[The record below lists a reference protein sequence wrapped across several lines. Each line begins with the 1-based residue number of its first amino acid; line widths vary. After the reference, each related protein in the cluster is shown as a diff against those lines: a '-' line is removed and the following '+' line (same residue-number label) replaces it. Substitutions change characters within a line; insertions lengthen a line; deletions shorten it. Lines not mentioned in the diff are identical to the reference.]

1 MEERQKKKRQILICA
16 VLFAAS
22 LAFYL
27 AWYMLDGIIIT
38 EDAPSYI
45 NMGSDREPGYCLYL
59 MMLRKLFGAEAYLH
73 AAVVGQCI
81 VAAAA
86 ACAITLSL
94 TSMFSLNLLGS
105 AGVLAVQYGI
115 TLLNRFAAKRG
126 YSYFNSI
133 ETEGL
138 AYSLWVFYFL
148 CIIGIWY
155 NVDRHYTA
163 PERSGVR
170 IRAERAM
177 SQRWHKKDR
186 KSAAGAVFWAMLLIS
201 IRKQMMITLA
211 ILFIVMICSYIKGEG
226 WKKAAINAIITCM
239 LCLAGTWLFDCG
251 YNLAVRGEFA
261 PHTGD
266 SSFILGTE
274 LYLADKEMAEN
285 IKDAR
290 NRDVFLEI
298 MKRADERGYN
308 TAYAGKGWQA
318 VEDHYSSAYDRIK
331 FDIVMPVI
339 RESQDVLG
347 IGEADREA
355 DYNLIAQTLMKEL
368 LMPTAPRLAKLFMCN
383 VLHGLITTILKVHPL
398 LNWCAL
404 VLYLLYAVAI
414 FWLYALGRGN
424 RYEGFNNPAHFAW
437 IVLLAIAAN
446 VCFTSLTIYCQM
458 RYMLY
463 NTGLFYQALGVM
475 ILHILAC
482 AGQKQGRHE
491 RGRGQMKIVFH
502 LNCLERGGAERV
514 VTTLSGQFAA
524 HGYEVYIATQ
534 WQGEDEYET
543 DARVKRVHVGLDGR
557 QEKHSRIIKFADR
570 ILNLRRFLKE
580 TDPDIVIAF
589 ARKANYRALTATIGM
604 NIPVLIS
611 VRINPIGY
619 YDFLSDKIQ
628 MPLLLPRAAGCVFQ
642 TPGQRDFFPE
652 YLRKKSRIILNPI
665 NDKFIGNE
673 KPHERE
679 KVVVHSG
686 RLVDFKNQRL
696 LINAFEQVHQKHP
709 EYILKIYGP
718 DSLDG
723 TKQELEKQIDGLGA
737 QGYIHLMGS
746 SGTLEKD
753 MINAA
758 VAAYSSD
765 YEGMPNVILEAMAL
779 GLPVVS
785 TDCPPGGPRMVIA
798 HEENGLL
805 VPVGDKDALAK
816 AINRL
821 IEDRDLAERLGD
833 SASQIGKKASAEIIF
848 EEWRDYIN
856 DILGGSRQ
864 CAEYADL
871 CLKIK

>member
-1 MEERQKKKRQILICA
+1 MEERQKKKRQMLICA
-16 VLFAAS
+16 VLFVVS

-27 AWYMLDGIIIT
+27 FWYVLDGIIIT

-59 MMLRKLFGAEAYLH
+59 MMFRKLLGAELYLH
-73 AAVVGQCI
+73 AAVVGQCV
-81 VAAAA
+81 VAAMA
-86 ACAITLSL
+86 ACAVTLFL
-94 TSMFSLNLLGS
+94 TDMFSLNLLGS

-115 TLLNRFAAKRG
+115 TLLNRFVAKRG

-138 AYSLWVFYFL
+138 AYSIWIFYFL
-148 CIIGIWY
+148 CILGIWY
-155 NVDRHYTA
+155 
-163 PERSGVR
+163 
-170 IRAERAM
+170 
-177 SQRWHKKDR
+177 KKDK
-186 KSAAGAVFWAMLLIS
+186 KSMVGAAFWAVLLIS
-201 IRKQMMITLA
+201 IRKHMMITLA
-211 ILFIVMICSYIKGEG
+211 ILVIVMICSYIKSQG
-226 WKKAAINAIITCM
+226 WKKAVTNAIIACM
-239 LCLAGTWLFDCG
+239 LCLAGTRLADCG
-251 YNLAVRGEFA
+251 YNLAVRGKFA

-285 IKDAR
+285 IKDTR

-298 MKRADERGYN
+298 MKRADEQKYN
-308 TAYAGKGWQA
+308 IAYAGKGWQA
-318 VEDHYSSAYDRIK
+318 LEDHYSSAYDRIK

-339 RESQDVLG
+339 RESQETRG
-347 IGEADREA
+347 IDGADREA

-368 LMPTAPRLAKLFMCN
+368 LIPVAPRLIKLFWCN
-383 VLHGLITTILKVHPL
+383 VIHGLITTILKVHPL

-404 VLYLLYAVAI
+404 ALYLLYGAAI
-414 FWLYALGRGN
+414 ARLFALKRRHKN
-424 RYEGFNNPAHFAW
+424 ADFNNPAHFAW
-437 IVLLAIAAN
+437 IVLLAIAVN

-463 NTGLFYQALGVM
+463 NTGLFYQALGIM
-475 ILHILAC
+475 ILHIFAC
-482 AGQKQGRHE
+482 VRQEQGRSGQ
-491 RGRGQMKIVFH
+491 GRDWMKIVFH

-524 HGYEVYIATQ
+524 HGYEVYIATE

-543 DARVKRVHVGLDGR
+543 DSRVKRIHVGLDSR

-580 TDPDIVIAF
+580 TEPDIVIAF

-642 TPGQRDFFPE
+642 TPDQRDFFPE

-673 KPHERE
+673 KPKERE
-679 KVVVHSG
+679 KAVVHSG

-709 EYILKIYGP
+709 DYILKIYGP
-718 DSLDG
+718 DSFDG
-723 TKQELEKQIDGLGA
+723 TKQELEKQIEELGA
-737 QGYIHLMGS
+737 QEYIHLMGS

-753 MINAA
+753 MVNAA

-785 TDCPPGGPRMVIA
+785 TDCPPGGPRMVIT

-805 VPVGDKDALAK
+805 VPVGDERALAE
-816 AINRL
+816 AVNRL
-821 IEDRDLAERLGD
+821 IEDRDLAEMLGD
-833 SASQIGKKASAEIIF
+833 NALQIGKRASAEIIF
-848 EEWRDYIN
+848 EEWRSYIS